1 MTRQL
6 RPSARF
12 QIAALLAA
20 LIAFAVVAPT
30 STAASEPA
38 PNPGTAGFEIR
49 FLSNMIDHHAMAVEM
64 GELCLERAV
73 HEELTAM
80 CSDIVASQQQEID
93 TMQAWLASWYGVSH
107 EPEMSTG
114 EMKKLEQLASLSGEE
129 FEIEFMR
136 MMSKHHAKAV
146 KMASRCVER
155 AYHAELVDLCGQIVA
170 TQTAEIQQLQT
181 WLCDWYGICRPAR
194 GSAG

>member
-1 MTRQL
+1 MKRQL
-6 RPSARF
+6 LPFARL

-20 LIAFAVVAPT
+20 LIALTVVAPSTT
-30 STAASEPA
+30 SASEPA

-49 FLSNMIDHHAMAVEM
+49 FLSDMIDHHAMAVEM

-80 CSDIVASQQQEID
+80 CSDIVASQQQEIE

-107 EPEMSTG
+107 QPEMSAG
-114 EMKKLEQLASLSGEE
+114 DMKKMERLASLSSEE
-129 FEIEFMR
+129 FEIEFMQ
-136 MMSKHHAKAV
+136 MMSKHHAMAV
-146 KMASRCVER
+146 KMASRCLDC
-155 AYHAELVDLCGQIVA
+155 AYHAELVDMCSEIVA
-170 TQTAEIQQLQT
+170 AQSTEIQQMQT